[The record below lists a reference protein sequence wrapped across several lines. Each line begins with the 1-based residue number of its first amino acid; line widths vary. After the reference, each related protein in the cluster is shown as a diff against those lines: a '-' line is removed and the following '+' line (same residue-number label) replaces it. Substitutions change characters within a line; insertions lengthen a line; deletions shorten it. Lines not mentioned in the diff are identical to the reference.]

1 MAGDRVPE
9 IMSFRCSTESTA
21 TLSLEVINYMRIKD
35 MCVRESVSSPVFK
48 LGGYDWEIKFFPGGR
63 HDEDDGYA
71 SCYLWCLSQG
81 DHDHDVSVGLA
92 LSMLHKK
99 SQEPVVSFVVSNRV
113 FSSGKYGYF
122 IWGLHKFVDKAKLES
137 LSQEGDGGCFTILCV
152 LTVTNESPQPP
163 MDLPGDL
170 EGMLRGERGM
180 DVTFKVGGQEYR
192 AHRFVLAARS
202 PVFSAMLFGPMAEKD
217 MRCLDIADMHPLI
230 FKKMLHYI
238 YTGSLPKC
246 GAYSAAEMQHLL
258 VAADRYG
265 LETLKLGCEDELC
278 EKLDAKTITTSMKL
292 ADQHGCK
299 RLKDACLEFVSK
311 GRRRLRPRVV

>member
-9 IMSFRCSTESTA
+9 IMSFRCSTETESTA
-21 TLSLEVINYMRIKD
+21 TLSLEVSNYVRIKD
-35 MCVRESVSSPVFK
+35 MGVRESVSSPVFK

-71 SCYLWCLSQG
+71 SCYLCCLSQG

-92 LSMLHKK
+92 LSMLQKK

-122 IWGLHKFVDKAKLES
+122 IWGLPKFVDRAKLES
-137 LSQEGDGGCFTILCV
+137 LSQEGDGGCFTILGV

-180 DVTFKVGGQEYR
+180 DVTVQ
-192 AHRFVLAARS
+192 
-202 PVFSAMLFGPMAEKD
+202 
-217 MRCLDIADMHPLI
+217 
-230 FKKMLHYI
+230 
-238 YTGSLPKC
+238 
-246 GAYSAAEMQHLL
+246 
-258 VAADRYG
+258 
-265 LETLKLGCEDELC
+265 
-278 EKLDAKTITTSMKL
+278 
-292 ADQHGCK
+292 
-299 RLKDACLEFVSK
+299 
-311 GRRRLRPRVV
+311 GRRPGVSCTQVCPGCAVASLQCDAIWTDGGEGYAMPGHR